1 MSLTLLEAAKL
12 SQTPLQRGV
21 IEVFPRT
28 SPILERLPFLD
39 VASDSYKYNQEEALP
54 GIAFRGIGEG
64 YTESTGVIN
73 PITETLAIMGGVSDV
88 DRALVKTQGNI
99 NDLRAI
105 HDGLKAKAAALF
117 HCKNFFKGDT
127 DADPKGFDGLEKRLT
142 GGQVIDMGA
151 TSGGDA
157 LTLPKLDEL
166 IDAVAGGP
174 DVLFMNKTMRRK
186 INTLIRAAN
195 QAIETVSDAFGRL
208 LTAYAGVPIAVIE
221 NDEADNA
228 ILAFDE
234 AAPGGGAS
242 VCTSIYAVRFGAK
255 EYVSGLQCGKM
266 DVIDM
271 GLYSGGTAYRT
282 LIEWICGLAVFHPR
296 AAARL
301 RGVKNA

>member
-28 SPILERLPFLD
+28 SAVLERLPFLD
-39 VASDSYKYNQEEALP
+39 VNSDSYKYNQEEALP

-73 PITETLAIMGGVSDV
+73 PVTETLAILGGVSDV

-117 HCKNFFKGDT
+117 FTKNFFKGDT
-127 DADPKGFDGLEKRLT
+127 DADPKAFDGLEKRLT
-142 GGQVIDMGA
+142 GNQVIPAGN

-157 LTLPKLDEL
+157 LTLALLDEL

-174 DVLFMNKTMRRK
+174 DVLLMNKTMRRK
-186 INTLIRAAN
+186 VNVLVRAAN
-195 QAIETVSDAFGRL
+195 QAQEVVSDAFGRQ
-208 LTAYAGVPIAVIE
+208 LTAYAGVPIGIIE
-221 NDEADNA
+221 NDEQDNP
-228 ILAFDE
+228 ILAFNE

-242 VCTSIYAVRFGAK
+242 VCCSLYAVKFGAK
-255 EYVSGLQCGKM
+255 EYCSGLQCGKM
-266 DVIDM
+266 DVIDQ
-271 GLYSGGTAYRT
+271 GLFSGGTSFRT
-282 LIEWICGLAVFHPR
+282 LLEWICGLAVFHPR

>member
-28 SPILERLPFLD
+28 SPVLERLPFLETS
-39 VASDSYKYNQEEALP
+39 SDSYKYNQEESLP

-73 PITETLAIMGGVSDV
+73 PVTETLAILGGVSDV

-99 NDLRAI
+99 NNLRAI
-105 HDGLKAKAAALF
+105 YDGLKAKAGALF
-117 HCKNFFKGDT
+117 YTKNFFKGDT
-127 DADPKGFDGLEKRLT
+127 EENAKAFDGLEKRLT
-142 GGQVIDMGA
+142 GGQVINAGN

-186 INTLIRAAN
+186 VNTLIRAAN
-195 QAIETVSDAFGRL
+195 QAIETVSDAFGRQ
-208 LTAYAGVPIAVIE
+208 LTAYAGIPIAVIE
-221 NDEADNA
+221 NDEQDNP
-228 ILAFDE
+228 ILAFNE

-242 VCTSIYAVRFGAK
+242 VCCSIYAVRFGAK

-266 DVIDM
+266 DVLDM

-282 LIEWICGLAVFHPR
+282 LLEWITGMAVFHPR

-301 RGVKNA
+301 QGIKNA

>member
-21 IEVFPRT
+21 IEVFPR
-28 SPILERLPFLD
+28 SSAVLERLPFLD
-39 VASDSYKYNQEEALP
+39 VASDSYKYNLEEALP

-73 PITETLAIMGGVSDV
+73 PVTETLAIMGGVSDV

-105 HDGLKAKAAALF
+105 HDGLKAKALSMF
-117 HCKNFFKGDT
+117 FTKNFFKGDT
-127 DADPKGFDGLEKRLT
+127 DADPKGFDGLEKRLV
-142 GGQVIDMGA
+142 GGQVINAGN

-157 LTLPKLDEL
+157 LTLAKLDEL

-174 DVLFMNKTMRRK
+174 DVLFMNKTCRRK
-186 INTLIRAAN
+186 TSNLVRAAN
-195 QAIETVSDAFGRL
+195 QAIETVSDAFGRQ
-208 LTAYAGVPIAVIE
+208 LTAYAGVPIGIIE
-221 NDEADNA
+221 NDEADTP

-234 AAPGGGAS
+234 AAPNGGNL
-242 VCTSIYAVRFGAK
+242 VCCSIYAVRFGAK
-255 EYVSGLQCGKM
+255 EFCSGLNCGKL
-266 DVIDM
+266 DVVDM
-271 GLYSGGTAYRT
+271 GLYSGGTSYRT
-282 LIEWICGLAVFHPR
+282 LIEAIWGLALFHPR

>member
-28 SPILERLPFLD
+28 SPVLERLPFLD

-73 PITETLAIMGGVSDV
+73 PVTETLAIMGGVSDV

-105 HDGLKAKAAALF
+105 YDGLKAKAAALF
-117 HCKNFFKGDT
+117 FTKNFIKGDT
-127 DADPKGFDGLEKRLT
+127 DADPKGFDGLQKRLT
-142 GGQVIDMGA
+142 GGQVIDAGN

-195 QAIETVSDAFGRL
+195 QAIETVSDAFGRQ
-208 LTAYAGVPIAVIE
+208 LTAYAGVPIALIE
-221 NDEADNA
+221 NDEADNP

-234 AAPGGGAS
+234 AAPGGGDS
-242 VCTSIYAVRFGAK
+242 VCASIYAVRFGAK

-282 LIEWICGLAVFHPR
+282 LIEWICGVAVFHPR

-301 RGVKNA
+301 QGIKNA